1 MNRKLKRA
9 RELIPLLSDG
19 KLTTEEKKLVDE
31 SIRSHPEL
39 KEEIS
44 KFDHLMEITGAVED
58 EPAPALIEE
67 RILKRVKSRD
77 EESSKIKRLFEY
89 ITGSPRKLQFEVV
102 GAVAVAVL
110 VLFVFIRLFPKTEFS
125 PDVAFAPEETREEV
139 TRGSAPESLVTEKPP
154 ETTLE
159 TPSEDFTKGD
169 YDMAPAIPGMTS
181 DETEG
186 KVSPSLA
193 EKKKGPPIMIEGDI
207 GFLEDEKNEKALA
220 VTRSFKGISKNDI
233 EASGGEGSEI
243 SMESVIEGEKLKKTT
258 LFLVG
263 DDKRVLPVSL
273 TIYTSDPYKTEME
286 IINKAIELGGEI
298 RGYVDTSSTHYDKGD
313 SITKEE
319 MEGAQTIY
327 LTHEMIQELL
337 DYIESN
343 YRPTEP
349 EIEELDFSEK
359 EVLLN
364 IDFSPPQP
372 DD

>member
-9 RELIPLLSDG
+9 RGLIPLLSDG
-19 KLTTEEKKLVDE
+19 KLTNDEKKLVDE
-31 SIRSHPEL
+31 VIRSHPEL
-39 KEEIS
+39 KDEVS
-44 KFDHLMEITGAVED
+44 KFDRLMKITGGIED
-58 EPAPALIEE
+58 EPVPALIEE

-77 EESSKIKRLFEY
+77 EEGGISRRFFEY
-89 ITGSPRKLQFEVV
+89 ITGSPRKLQLEVF

-110 VLFVFIRLFPKTEFS
+110 VLVVFIRLFPKTEFS
-125 PDVAFAPEETREEV
+125 PDVAFAPEGTREEV
-139 TRGSAPESLVTEKPP
+139 IGSTAPGSLVTETP

-159 TPSEDFTKGD
+159 IPLED
-169 YDMAPAIPGMTS
+169 YDMAPSVPGTAS
-181 DETEG
+181 EEPEG
-186 KVSPSLA
+186 KIPPSLS
-193 EKKKGPPIMIEGDI
+193 EKKSQPMMIEGGI
-207 GFLEDEKNEKALA
+207 VFSEDEKNEKALS
-220 VTRSFKGISKNDI
+220 VKRSFNGVSKKDI
-233 EASGGEGSEI
+233 ETAGGEGPGI
-243 SMESVIEGEKLKKTT
+243 SLEPVMEGEKLKKTT
-258 LFLVG
+258 LVLVG

-273 TIYTSDPYKTEME
+273 TIYTTDPYKTEME

-298 RGYVDTSSTHYDKGD
+298 KGYVDTSTTHYDKGD
-313 SITKEE
+313 ALTKEE
-319 MEGAQTIY
+319 MEDIQTIY

-349 EIEELDFSEK
+349 DIEELDFSEK